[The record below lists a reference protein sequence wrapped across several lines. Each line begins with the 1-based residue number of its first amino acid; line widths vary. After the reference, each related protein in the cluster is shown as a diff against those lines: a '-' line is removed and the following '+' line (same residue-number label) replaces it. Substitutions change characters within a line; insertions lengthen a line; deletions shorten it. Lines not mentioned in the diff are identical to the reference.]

1 MGTLVTYSK
10 LMPSSKH
17 GLQLT
22 RFWPSEPITMP
33 TVSAEISS
41 PNYKDLHPLELCI
54 KSLWRV
60 IRDLLLTYAC
70 EEAMFRAL
78 YRMLAKND
86 AQCTALLMDRGQLAA
101 QCVAYWTFNLVLAA
115 VLHSRGAVHGLMG
128 LVGEEL
134 FCRTHRFNVNAL
146 ELASVA
152 EHATLR
158 FLLALVAVTVVLRQ
172 SKVMLYC
179 RYGDNEAYAL

>member
-1 MGTLVTYSK
+1 
-10 LMPSSKH
+10 
-17 GLQLT
+17 
-22 RFWPSEPITMP
+22 
-33 TVSAEISS
+33 
-41 PNYKDLHPLELCI
+41 
-54 KSLWRV
+54 
-60 IRDLLLTYAC
+60 
-70 EEAMFRAL
+70 
-78 YRMLAKND
+78 
-86 AQCTALLMDRGQLAA
+86 
-101 QCVAYWTFNLVLAA
+101 
-115 VLHSRGAVHGLMG
+115 MG

-179 RYGDNEAYAL
+179 RYGDNEAYALELDKGELDSDARQSRARAGNQEAMWNADALFMTFMAVKLESRVEREQRCNCTAAK